1 MSKEMVSTI
10 ECREHEEELM
20 EIASNACKILE
31 ADHNVSI
38 PNPKILLTIGYVY
51 MKNLVQNL
59 AENKIEGKG
68 SQINFIN
75 LFDIG
80 ISYRENDDAEKEGNY
95 VPFINPT
102 QVAQNIVAKK

>member
-1 MSKEMVSTI
+1 MKEKVSTI
-10 ECREHEEELM
+10 ELRENEVELT
-20 EIASNACKILE
+20 EIADTACKILD

-38 PNPKILLTIGYVY
+38 PNPKVLLTIAYIY
-51 MKNLVQNL
+51 MKNMVQSL
-59 AENKIEGKG
+59 AENKVEGKG

-102 QVAQNIVAKK
+102 QVANNIVNKK

>member
-10 ECREHEEELM
+10 ECREHEAELM
-20 EIASNACKILE
+20 ELASNACKILE

-51 MKNLVQNL
+51 MKNMVQNL

-68 SQINFIN
+68 SQLNFIN
-75 LFDIG
+75 LFDMG

-102 QVAQNIVAKK
+102 QVAQNIVKKK